1 MAIYNDIATVI
12 GNGGYDLADLLHR
25 IDVIYVSGKLTDAER
40 EDLYVLAR
48 AGAKP
53 EDSLAPV
60 VQRVEALEAWRTEV
74 DAKLAELSG
83 SGEDPDPEEPAD
95 EWPEYVQPTGA
106 HDAYWRD
113 DKVTWQGGHYIC
125 TAPEGVAC
133 VWDPGTY
140 PAYWEKQE

>member
-12 GNGGYDLADLLHR
+12 GNGGYDLSDLLHR
-25 IDVIYVSGKLTDAER
+25 IDVIYVSGQLTDQER
-40 EDLYVLAR
+40 EDLYELAR

-74 DAKLAELSG
+74 DAKLSELSG
-83 SGEDPDPEEPAD
+83 GVEDPDPEEPVD

-113 DKVTWQGGHYIC
+113 DKVTWNGGHYIC